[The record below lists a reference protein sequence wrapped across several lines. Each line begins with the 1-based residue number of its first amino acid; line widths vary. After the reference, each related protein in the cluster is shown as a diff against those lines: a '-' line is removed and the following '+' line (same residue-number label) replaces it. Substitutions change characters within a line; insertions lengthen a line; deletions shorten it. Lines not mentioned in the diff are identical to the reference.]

1 MATSNS
7 IRQAT
12 PLPQAER
19 LAETF
24 VDLARSVTEG
34 ADMVDV
40 FTMLSERTV
49 ELLPVQACGLL
60 LIDAAGDLQVI
71 GTSGYSAGVLD
82 LYQVQND
89 EGPCRQCCSTGQP
102 VADTSLDP
110 EGPWPQFARLARDHG
125 FNAVYALP
133 LGARGVS
140 VGALNLFTLAPLGQ
154 SHLVVAQALADAAT
168 MALLQSDPQ
177 HDLAVVSRQ
186 LYDAVESRNS
196 IEQAKGVIAQR
207 YRVDPV
213 TALAMLRAVGGE
225 LNQRLSDLATAVVQR
240 TEATSA
246 AGLFQ
251 DWLANHAEMK
261 RSSSPPP
268 A

>member
-7 IRQAT
+7 VHQAEA
-12 PLPQAER
+12 LPNAER

-34 ADMVDV
+34 ADMVEV

-49 ELLPVQACGLL
+49 ELLPVEACGLL
-60 LIDAAGDLQVI
+60 VIDAAGDLQVI

-82 LYQVQND
+82 LYQVKSD
-89 EGPCRQCCSTGQP
+89 EGPCWQCCSTGLP
-102 VADTSLDP
+102 VADTALDP
-110 EGPWPQFARLARDHG
+110 DGPWPKFAQLARDHG

-133 LGARGVS
+133 LGARGVI
-140 VGALNLFTLAPLGQ
+140 VGALNLFTVAPLGQ
-154 SHLVVAQALADAAT
+154 PHLVVAQAMADAAT

-207 YRVDPV
+207 YGVDPV
-213 TALAMLRAVGGE
+213 TALAMLRAVSAA
-225 LNQRLSDLATAVVQR
+225 LSQRLSDLATATVQR
-240 TEATSA
+240 TEPDTA
-246 AGLFQ
+246 AALFQ
-251 DWLANHAEMK
+251 DWLANRE
-261 RSSSPPP
+261 
-268 A
+268 